1 MIYICIF
8 SQFNTM
14 KNFLCAYL
22 LCFLTAFLFSDP
34 ASAQQEPG
42 KSFADRMFFGGNL
55 GLQFG
60 NTTYIDVSPLVGYKV
75 TEKFHAGIGA
85 TYIYE
90 SSKIRFTNSS
100 IMRFETSHYG
110 GRLFGRY
117 YVWENLFAHA
127 EYEYLNLGYPDP
139 VYNNTTGQITDLE
152 ISRENINS
160 IFVGGGYAQPI
171 GSNVAFLIMA
181 LWNVN
186 EGVNSPYVNPLFRLG
201 IVAGF

>member
-1 MIYICIF
+1 MKASRGLFVLLLLSIICSS
-8 SQFNTM
+8 SQV
-14 KNFLCAYL
+14 K
-22 LCFLTAFLFSDP
+22 
-34 ASAQQEPG
+34 AQKETTG
-42 KSFADRMFFGGNL
+42 KSLADRMFFGGNL

-60 NTTYIDVSPLVGYKV
+60 NTTYIDISPLVGYKV

-90 SSKIRFTNSS
+90 SSKVRFTNTSVL
-100 IMRFETSHYG
+100 RYETSHYG

-127 EYEYLNLGYPDP
+127 EYEYLNLGWPD
-139 VYNNTTGQITDLE
+139 YNSLSGKIDIQ
-152 ISRENINS
+152 RENINS
-160 IFVGGGYAQPI
+160 IFIGGGYAQPI
-171 GSNVAFLIMA
+171 GPNAAFLIMA

-186 EGVNSPYVNPLFRLG
+186 EGVNSPYVNPLFRFG

>member
-1 MIYICIF
+1 
-8 SQFNTM
+8 M
-14 KNFLCAYL
+14 KTNSLKLTL
-22 LCFLTAFLFSDP
+22 LLLFFCTLTAV
-34 ASAQQEPG
+34 AQETPKQ
-42 KSFADRMFFGGNL
+42 SFTDKLFFGGNL

-90 SSKIRFTNSS
+90 NSKIRVSNSS
-100 IMRFETSHYG
+100 VLRFETSHYG

-117 YVWENLFAHA
+117 YVWENLFAHL

-139 VYNNTTGQITDLE
+139 VYSFTGTITDLE
-152 ISRENINS
+152 VDRQNVNS

-171 GSNVAFLIMA
+171 GPNAAFVIMA
-181 LWNVN
+181 LWNIN
-186 EGVNSPYVNPLFRLG
+186 ESQYSPYVNPLFRLG
-201 IVAGF
+201 VVAGF

>member
-1 MIYICIF
+1 MSVPVF
-8 SQFNTM
+8 G
-14 KNFLCAYL
+14 
-22 LCFLTAFLFSDP
+22 
-34 ASAQQEPG
+34 QQEP
-42 KSFADRMFFGGNL
+42 KQSFADKLFFGGNL

-75 TEKFHAGIGA
+75 TEKFHAGLGA

-90 SSKIRFTNSS
+90 SSKIRFTSGPTF
-100 IMRFETSHYG
+100 RYETSHYG

-139 VYNNTTGQITDLE
+139 LYDPVTGQIEKIGIT
-152 ISRENINS
+152 RQNINS
-160 IFVGGGYAQPI
+160 IFIGGGYAQPI
-171 GSNVAFLIMA
+171 GPNAAFLIMA

-186 EGVNSPYVNPLFRLG
+186 EGVYSPYVNPLFRFG

>member
-1 MIYICIF
+1 
-8 SQFNTM
+8 M
-14 KNFLCAYL
+14 KHSHGVFI
-22 LCFLTAFLFSDP
+22 LTCLIIAFFHAP
-34 ASAQQEPG
+34 AIAQQETAG
-42 KSFADRMFFGGNL
+42 KSFADKLFFGGNL

-90 SSKIRFTNSS
+90 SSKVRFTNTSVL
-100 IMRFETSHYG
+100 RYETSHYG

-127 EYEYLNLGYPDP
+127 EYEYLNLGWPD
-139 VYNNTTGQITDLE
+139 YNSLSGKIE
-152 ISRENINS
+152 IQRENINS
-160 IFVGGGYAQPI
+160 IFIGGGYAQPI
-171 GSNVAFLIMA
+171 GPNAAFLIMA

-186 EGVNSPYVNPLFRLG
+186 EGVNSPYVNPLFRFG

>member
-1 MIYICIF
+1 MTYICIF
-8 SQFNTM
+8 SQFTTM
-14 KNFLCAYL
+14 KNFLCVNL
-22 LCFLTAFLFSDP
+22 LCFLSALLISDP

-42 KSFADRMFFGGNL
+42 KSFADRLFFGGNL

-127 EYEYLNLGYPDP
+127 EYEYLNLGWPD
-139 VYNNTTGQITDLE
+139 YNSTSNKIE
-152 ISRENINS
+152 IQRENINS
-160 IFVGGGYAQPI
+160 IFIGGGYAQPI

-186 EGVNSPYVNPLFRLG
+186 EGVNSPYVNPLFRFG